1 MYRARDRTVLSD
13 QQVVLNHWAEHLTE
27 LLDASI
33 IPERDAKSE
42 DLVVS
47 IEELLKID
55 KAPGGD
61 SISAELL
68 KFAEAELSERI
79 YEIISQMWGR

>member
-1 MYRARDRTVLSD
+1 MEARKGFKQRINMCRARDRTVLSD

-27 LLDASI
+27 LFDGSI

-55 KAPGGD
+55 KAPAFQQ
-61 SISAELL
+61 S
-68 KFAEAELSERI
+68 
-79 YEIISQMWGR
+79 Y